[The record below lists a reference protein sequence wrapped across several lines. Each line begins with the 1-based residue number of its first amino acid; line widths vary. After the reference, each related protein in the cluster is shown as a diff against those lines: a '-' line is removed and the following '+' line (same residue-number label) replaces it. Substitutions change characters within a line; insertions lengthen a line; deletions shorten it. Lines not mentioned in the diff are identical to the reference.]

1 MSVVEQ
7 GPPSTPVGVQQPRA
21 PLEDR
26 GSQQLVQWLSVQAD
40 HMAGSLQQNVRAL
53 MVRAS
58 SPMPSSD
65 RRQDE
70 AARLRAQ
77 LQHSKKINGDM
88 RALLQKQALAI
99 EQFRTD
105 GRWLDRRHTPLL
117 FELGQSLKLC
127 KS

>member
-1 MSVVEQ
+1 MSVVEPD
-7 GPPSTPVGVQQPRA
+7 PPSIPVGVHPPRA

-58 SPMPSSD
+58 SPMPTSD
-65 RRQDE
+65 RNKDE
-70 AARLRAQ
+70 VARLRAQ

-88 RALLQKQALAI
+88 RALLQNQALAI
-99 EQFRTD
+99 EQFFKTD
-105 GRWLDRRHTPLL
+105 GRWLDKRHTPLL
-117 FELGQSLKLC
+117 FELGQSLKTL
-127 KS
+127 

>member
-1 MSVVEQ
+1 MSVVEPD
-7 GPPSTPVGVQQPRA
+7 PPSIPVGVHPSRA

-58 SPMPSSD
+58 SPMPSSE
-65 RRQDE
+65 RHKDE
-70 AARLRAQ
+70 VARLRAQ
-77 LQHSKKINGDM
+77 LQHSKKTNGDM
-88 RALLQKQALAI
+88 RALLQNQALTI

-105 GRWLDRRHTPLL
+105 GRWLDRRQTPLL
-117 FELGQSLKLC
+117 FELGQSLKTL
-127 KS
+127 